1 MTLGTKSEG
10 VLQLILDE
18 GPQHISEIRKR
29 FGAGGRHCANYLTKV
44 GVFKREEQ
52 ADPIFSLSSSIY
64 RDVEEVKLRISR
76 WRAEE
81 REEAAKP
88 KPKTM
93 LDTITTGMA
102 GLGKIKREQL
112 RLKPSIRRRVI
123 EQLQITDEQLSFA
136 ENACKGD
143 TWLIAGG
150 NALVY
155 SAYALIIDDGSIEPK
170 RMLMPTN
177 CFVGH
182 GNQSEDDK

>member
-1 MTLGTKSEG
+1 MTLGTKSED
-10 VLQLILDE
+10 VLQLIIDE
-18 GPQHISEIRKR
+18 GPQHISEIKR
-29 FGAGGRHCANYLTKV
+29 LFGAGGRHCANYLTKV
-44 GVFKREEQ
+44 GVFKRDEQ

-64 RDVEEVKLRISR
+64 RDVEEVKLRIST

-81 REEAAKP
+81 REAATKP

-93 LDTITTGMA
+93 LDAITTGMA
-102 GLGKIKREQL
+102 GLGKIKRERL

-143 TWLIAGG
+143 TWLIADG
-150 NALVY
+150 NALVH

-182 GNQSEDDK
+182 DNQSEDDK